1 MIKRFISYYKPHRK
15 LFFLDIT
22 AAVLVAVCDLFY
34 PMVTRQMLTDYIKNE
49 EMRLLI
55 SIGVLLVSVYVVKM
69 FLNRFVTYYGH
80 VIGVRM
86 QADMRRDMFDRL
98 LDLPVSFYDNNKTGS
113 IMSRMISDLFDISEL
128 AHHGPE
134 DILISGIM
142 LIGSFVFMAHIYLP
156 LTLIIFAFLPI
167 MVGFAASKRLKMS
180 RASTKSKIE
189 IGEVNAGLENSISGI
204 RVSKAYTSKESE
216 KENFEGGI
224 KKFISARSEFLRH
237 MADFS
242 AGTTFITDFLHIAMY
257 VAGGIFCITD
267 PNFTVVDFTTFVI
280 YISLFTNPIKK
291 LISFVEQYQNGM
303 TGFRRFLE
311 IVDTPKEEDNQGAVD
326 SGVLKGDIEF
336 ENVSFSYDDGT
347 KVLDK
352 LSFNL
357 EQGKTLALVGPSG
370 GGKTTICNLI
380 PRFYEIQEGTIRID
394 GKDIKKYTRKSLRSN
409 IGIVSQD
416 VFLFNTTV
424 RENIAYGLP
433 HATDEDIVKAAKL
446 ANIHDFIMTMP
457 QGYDT
462 VVGERGVKLS
472 GGQKQRVSIA
482 RAFLKN
488 PPILILDEATSALDN
503 ASEVAIQNSLYKL
516 TEGRTV
522 IVVAHRLSTIKNADA
537 IMVITDEGIAER
549 GNHEELI
556 SKNGVYSH
564 LWKLSTGIDS
574 GTAVFE

>member
-1 MIKRFISYYKPHRK
+1 MLKRFISYYKPHRK
-15 LFFLDIT
+15 LFLLDIL
-22 AAVLVAVCDLFY
+22 ASILVVICDLFY
-34 PMVTRQMLTDYIKNE
+34 PMVTRQMLTDYIKDENLS
-49 EMRLLI
+49 MLI
-55 SIGVLLVSVYVVKM
+55 YIGILLVSVYVFKM
-69 FLNRFVTYYGH
+69 FLNHFVTYYGH
-80 VIGVRM
+80 VIGVKM
-86 QADMRRDMFDRL
+86 QADMRRDMFDHL
-98 LDLPVSFYDNNKTGS
+98 LDMPVSFFDNNKTGS

-134 DILISGIM
+134 DILMSGIM
-142 LIGSFVFMAHIYLP
+142 LVGSFIFMSRIYMP
-156 LTLIIFAFLPI
+156 LTLIIFAFIPV
-167 MVGFAASKRLKMS
+167 MVAFAASKRLKMS
-180 RASTKSKIE
+180 RASTKSKVE

-204 RVSKAYTSKESE
+204 RVTKAYTSKESE
-216 KENFEGGI
+216 KEGFENGI
-224 KKFISARSEFLRH
+224 GRFISARSEFLRQ

-267 PNFTVVDFTTFVI
+267 PEFTVIDFTTFVI
-280 YISLFTNPIKK
+280 YISLFTTPIKK

-311 IVDTPKEEDNQGAVD
+311 IVDAPMELDDEGAVD
-326 SGVLKGDIEF
+326 CGTLEGKIEF
-336 ENVSFSYDDGT
+336 KNVTFSYDDGT
-347 KVLDK
+347 RVLDG

-357 EQGKTLALVGPSG
+357 EKGKTLALVGPSG

-380 PRFYEIQEGTIRID
+380 PRFYEIQAGSISID
-394 GKDIKKYTRKSLRSN
+394 GKDIKSYTRRSLRSN

-416 VFLFNTTV
+416 VFLFNCSV
-424 RENIAYGLP
+424 KENIAYGMQG
-433 HATDEDIVKAAKL
+433 ATDEEIVNAAKL

-457 QGYDT
+457 EGYDT

-488 PPILILDEATSALDN
+488 PSILILDEATSALDN

-522 IVVAHRLSTIKNADA
+522 IVVAHRLSTVKNADS

-549 GNHEELI
+549 GTHNELI
-556 SKNGVYSH
+556 KKAGIYRN
-564 LWKLSTGIDS
+564 LWELSTRIDS
-574 GTAVFE
+574 GRTNG